1 MFLTAFLFL
10 GPPLIVGAPLGDTIL
25 AQQILLDLLQGKST
39 GYVKLIIKPIVNGKE
54 FTVLL
59 NNKIFYFP
67 NLKELCQ
74 LQASYSC

>member
-1 MFLTAFLFL
+1 MFLTAFL
-10 GPPLIVGAPLGDTIL
+10 GSPLIVAPFGDTIL

-39 GYVKLIIKPIVNGKE
+39 GYVRLIIKPIVNGKE

-59 NNKIFYFP
+59 NNKIFYFSI
-67 NLKELCQ
+67 LKELCQ